1 MKRTDIYFALAIVAI
16 FLPFVVCE
24 PLYEGYKA
32 FNASHGMVMSFL
44 KFGILS
50 TLGEML
56 GCRISTGKYVTPT
69 FGVLPRM
76 IVWGFL
82 GMGIN
87 MAMIIFSKGTP
98 MFMEYMGM
106 ANAVQSFVAD
116 GFSME
121 KLWVAIAV
129 SVAMNTIFAPVFM
142 TFHKITDA
150 HIAECGGSI
159 KALVTPIPM
168 QRLIKGVN
176 WDVQWG
182 FIFKKTIPLFW
193 YPAHTIT
200 FMLPGEL
207 RVLFAALLGVALG
220 VILAIG
226 LKKKQLIISI
236 YKHCL

>member
-1 MKRTDIYFALAIVAI
+1 MKRTDLLFAIVMLAI
-16 FLPFVVCE
+16 FLPFFLSPE
-24 PLYEGYKA
+24 LYGWYKG
-32 FNASHGMVMSFL
+32 FNAEHSMIMAFI
-44 KFGILS
+44 KFALLS

-56 GCRISTGKYVTPT
+56 GCRITTGNYTSPT
-69 FGVLPRM
+69 FGVMPRM
-76 IVWGFL
+76 VVWGLL
-82 GMGIN
+82 GMAIS
-87 MAMIIFSKGTP
+87 MAMSVFAAGIPAFITS
-98 MFMEYMGM
+98 MGGEHLM
-106 ANAVQSFVAD
+106 AQFATEGISWGKFV
-116 GFSME
+116 
-121 KLWVAIAV
+121 VALSI
-129 SVAMNTIFAPVFM
+129 SVMMNTFFAPVFM

-150 HIAECGGSI
+150 HIAECGGSL

-226 LKKKQLIISI
+226 LKKK
-236 YKHCL
+236 